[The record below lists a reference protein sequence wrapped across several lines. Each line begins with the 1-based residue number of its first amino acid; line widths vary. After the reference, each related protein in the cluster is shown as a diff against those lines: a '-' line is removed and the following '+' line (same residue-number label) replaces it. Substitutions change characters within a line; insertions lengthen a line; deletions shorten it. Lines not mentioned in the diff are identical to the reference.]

1 MTDVAVSL
9 DHVGIGVIDL
19 DRAAA
24 QYMAL
29 GFSLTPLARHGGAVE
44 PGGPVREIGT
54 ANRCAMLGGGYIE
67 LIAVVDDSAPDYGLG
82 ARIARYEGV
91 HIMALATSDPGA
103 VADHLK
109 AAGIAA
115 DGPLY
120 LERGADLGGTTG
132 TARFER
138 VVFPADAVPE
148 GRIFYIDQLT
158 PELLWHPA
166 YLDHPNGARAVRSI
180 TFAVPDAKA
189 SAGRLERIASVATGS
204 LPAHAADAIVTVLER
219 SAAEERFGPLA
230 TGEGPQIVALTVSV
244 ADLSRAKSV
253 LAANGVKY
261 AAAEGG
267 IEVDPAF
274 CAGVHL
280 SFVAEDRG

>member
-1 MTDVAVSL
+1 MTNVAVSL
-9 DHVGIGVIDL
+9 DHVGIGVTDL

-44 PGGPVREIGT
+44 PGGPVTAIGT
-54 ANRCAMLGGGYIE
+54 ANRCAMFGGGYIE

-91 HIMALATSDPGA
+91 HILALATREPGA
-103 VADHLK
+103 VADRLT

-138 VVFPADAVPE
+138 VVFPADTVPE

-166 YLDHPNGARAVRSI
+166 YLDHPNGVRAVRSV
-180 TFAVPDAKA
+180 TFAVPDATV
-189 SAGRLERIASVATGS
+189 SAGRLERIAAAATGV
-204 LPAHAADAIVTVLER
+204 LPAHAARATVTVLDR
-219 SAAEERFGPLA
+219 GAAADRFGPL
-230 TGEGPQIVALTVSV
+230 TTDDGPQIVALAVSV
-244 ADLSRAKSV
+244 ADLSHAEAV
-253 LAANGVKY
+253 LAANGVDY

-267 IEVDPAF
+267 VEVDPAF

-280 SFVAEDRG
+280 SFVAED